1 MFIKPAPVAQGIE
14 QRFPK
19 PCAGRSSPPGRTIV
33 NQVIIMNHKLFMSV
47 ALAAAK
53 QACQAGEVP
62 IGAVVVNKNNRILAV
77 ARNRREA
84 DKDPVAHAE
93 NLAIR
98 QAARRLGDWRLYGC
112 RIYVTLEPCPM
123 CAGAILQA
131 RIKTVYYGASDPKA
145 GAFGSLID
153 LRRISGY
160 NHHLEVFGGIMA
172 KECSQ
177 ILKSFFRQ
185 LR

>member
-1 MFIKPAPVAQGIE
+1 MD
-14 QRFPK
+14 
-19 PCAGRSSPPGRTIV
+19 
-33 NQVIIMNHKLFMSV
+33 HKLFMSV

-53 QACQAGEVP
+53 QASQAREVP
-62 IGAVVVNKNNRILAV
+62 IGAVVVNPDNRILAV

-93 NLAIR
+93 ILAIR
-98 QAARRLGDWRLYGC
+98 KAAQRQGDWRLYGC

-160 NHHLEVFGGIMA
+160 NHHLEAFGGIMA
-172 KECSQ
+172 NECSQ
-177 ILKSFFRQ
+177 VLKTFFQQ

>member
-1 MFIKPAPVAQGIE
+1 MD
-14 QRFPK
+14 
-19 PCAGRSSPPGRTIV
+19 
-33 NQVIIMNHKLFMSV
+33 HKLFMSV

-53 QACQAGEVP
+53 QASQAREVP
-62 IGAVVVNKNNRILAV
+62 IGAVVVNQDNRILAV

-93 NLAIR
+93 ILAIR
-98 QAARRLGDWRLYGC
+98 KAAQRLGDWRLYGC

-160 NHHLEVFGGIMA
+160 NHHLEAFGGFMA
-172 KECSQ
+172 KECGQ
-177 ILKSFFRQ
+177 VLKDFFQQ